1 MKILIVGASGSIGG
15 EALIQCL
22 AHPDITEVIAFGRR
36 KLSVEHRK
44 LTSLVIDDFSAWP
57 EDVLREHANAAGMIW

>member
-15 EALIQCL
+15 EALSQCL

-36 KLSVEHRK
+36 KLSIEHPN
-44 LTSLVIDDFSAWP
+44 LTSIVIEDFSAWP